1 MGARKLNILTLFR
14 FSPLYIFY
22 VQLYI
27 FYVQLSIIPKTSPS
41 FTSKETS
48 FNAQI
53 YSLYR
58 FPTFSNLITVLLD
71 IVVGFDESNPYGQSN
86 LCHYIVEQS

>member
-1 MGARKLNILTLFR
+1 MGVRKLNILTLFR

-27 FYVQLSIIPKTSPS
+27 FYIQLPIIPKISPS
-41 FTSKETS
+41 FTSKLIS
-48 FNAQI
+48 FNGQI
-53 YSLYR
+53 YSLYC
-58 FPTFSNLITVLLD
+58 FPIFSNLITVLLD
-71 IVVGFDESNPYGQSN
+71 IVVGFDESNHYGQSK

>member
-1 MGARKLNILTLFR
+1 MGARKLNILTSFI
-14 FSPLYIFY
+14 PLYMFY
-22 VQLYI
+22 IQLYMFCI
-27 FYVQLSIIPKTSPS
+27 QLSIIPKTSPS
-41 FTSKETS
+41 FTLKETS